1 MYNIVIPVYPNTFNE
16 TINKINILND
26 INNISISLISLR
38 EFFTSP
44 KTSNEFISDIINKGK
59 SKHPINQIWMDE
71 IFSQY
76 NIFPAICKD
85 TTNIYK
91 YFEVVKIFIPYIRE
105 VMFNS
110 SEGIVYIDRDFTA
123 NDIKNI
129 LSEKISNISI
139 QALILP
145 CSNTDEM
152 ISKINEDFSSHKF
165 QATWTSFKYEAL
177 PGNTSVII
185 YNVKNF
191 SKLLAENHEDIN
203 RNTFESMLNLLRF
216 VEFSDYIDALI
227 SLCYNYEFITK
238 YTIPIEEPNIKEEPE
253 EIIEEPEETKETKE
267 IIEETEETKEIIEEL
282 SIPEEKPPQ
291 KLKKVSKTKMKK

>member
-1 MYNIVIPVYPNTFNE
+1 MYNIVIPVYPNAFSE

-105 VMFNS
+105 IMFNS
-110 SEGIVYIDRDFTA
+110 SEGIVYIDRDFTV

-129 LSEKISNISI
+129 LSEKIPDIST

-145 CSNTDEM
+145 CSNSDEM

-165 QATWTSFKYEAL
+165 NKAAWSSFKNNIL
-177 PGNTSVII
+177 PGNTSVIL
-185 YNVKNF
+185 YNVKHF
-191 SKLLAENHEDIN
+191 SKLLTETGESVN

-227 SLCYNYEFITK
+227 SLCYNYNFITK
-238 YTIPIEEPNIKEEPE
+238 YTIPIEEPHIKDEPE
-253 EIIEEPEETKETKE
+253 EIIEEPNTKEEPE
-267 IIEETEETKEIIEEL
+267 IIEEPNIVT
-282 SIPEEKPPQ
+282 EEKPPQ